1 MDTIKIELEGERIVI
16 NFRREVGGIRK
27 VRYLR
32 REEATTLGLLLAAD
46 PPECYA
52 INLHMTS
59 DVSVQIINAPYK
71 EAFISLADPRGG
83 RTFIAC
89 IEGKTIR
96 EVGRQLLRLGR
107 PNSRSARAVGGAF
120 VRRVSHCYLEDA
132 EID

>member
-1 MDTIKIELEGERIVI
+1 MDTIRIELEGERIVI
-16 NFRREVGGIRK
+16 NFRREVGEIRK

-32 REEATTLGLLLAAD
+32 REAATALGLMMVANAA
-46 PPECYA
+46 EGV
-52 INLHMTS
+52 INLDVTS
-59 DVSVQIINAPYK
+59 DLSVQGINAPY
-71 EAFISLADPRGG
+71 EYVFWLLVDPRGG

-132 EID
+132 EIDS

>member
-1 MDTIKIELEGERIVI
+1 MDTIRIELEGERIVI
-16 NFRREVGGIRK
+16 NFRREVGEIRK

-32 REEATTLGLLLAAD
+32 REAATALGLMMVANAA
-46 PPECYA
+46 EGV
-52 INLHMTS
+52 INLDVTS
-59 DVSVQIINAPYK
+59 DLSVQGINAPY
-71 EAFISLADPRGG
+71 EYVFLLLADPRGG